1 MTAGPG
7 GTSSDVRSAEGA
19 GFEPAADIAASE
31 RFQGA
36 SDRPLRHPSWRRH
49 PARCCAENDYRTV
62 GTGTQHRFSSGSY
75 FSGANRGGSTRT
87 ISSIA
92 RAARAEPCR
101 IA

>member
-1 MTAGPG
+1 MTAG
-7 GTSSDVRSAEGA
+7 RSGDALGRPVAEGA

-49 PARCCAENDYRTV
+49 PWRCCAETDYRTV
-62 GTGTQHRFSSGSY
+62 GGGARHRFY